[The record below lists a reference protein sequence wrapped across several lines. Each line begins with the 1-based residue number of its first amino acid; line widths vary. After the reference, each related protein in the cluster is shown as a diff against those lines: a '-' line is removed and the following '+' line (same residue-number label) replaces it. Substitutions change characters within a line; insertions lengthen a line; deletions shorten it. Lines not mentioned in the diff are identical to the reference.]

1 MSPKKKT
8 TYKVMAG
15 TFQGH
20 AAGEEFDATLDPALE
35 ARAKARG
42 QIRVVERGDQPT
54 KKEAGDG

>member
-1 MSPKKKT
+1 MKT

-20 AAGEEFDATLDPALE
+20 QEGEEFEAELDPGQE

-42 QIRVVERGDQPT
+42 QIRVVSRGDDKPKT
-54 KKEAGDG
+54 KKEEGGDA